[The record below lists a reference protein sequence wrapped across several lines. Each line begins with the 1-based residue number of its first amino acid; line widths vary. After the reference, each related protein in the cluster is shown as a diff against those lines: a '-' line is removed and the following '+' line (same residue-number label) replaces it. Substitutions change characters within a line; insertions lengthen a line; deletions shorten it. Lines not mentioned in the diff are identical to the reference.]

1 MLAGYKEGVW
11 RIKRRC
17 LESVKIKV
25 VAKTGED
32 MPNQNRSGHF
42 KTGHVRKGQIR
53 LG

>member
-32 MPNQNRSGHF
+32 IPKGRIGQARTDHGHD
-42 KTGHVRKGQIR
+42 R
-53 LG
+53 